1 MSNTSE
7 ANIIRVGTILPHPN
21 ADKLELTMVGGY
33 QMVVGKGQFKEG
45 DLAVFVQPDCVVPQT
60 DPFKFIWADHVG
72 IDGKVPESRRRVI
85 PRRFRKEWS
94 EGLLMP
100 VVELGFQI
108 GINGQMLGLVYN
120 GKALEV
126 GQDVAELLGITRY
139 VEEFDRENT
148 KADTQ
153 AAPRRRYPKTLRGW
167 FYWTL
172 RKMGWKSAGGR
183 SYAQEVSFNFP
194 VYDVNAYKHARH
206 KFAPG
211 EQVQVTEK
219 IHGCNARFVFVA
231 DNPDS
236 VPETGIYPGTFYVG
250 SHEQWKKDGAN
261 VWWNVTRQYPE
272 IEQWCIANPGKVLY
286 AEVGPCQKKG
296 KVSFRY
302 GAEENQTF
310 VFTFDVYDPLAAT
323 FNWAGNEGMTRNAPI
338 LYVGPFDEAK
348 ILSLVDGDSTVPDA
362 KHLREGIVI
371 RSLETGQRLK
381 IVSNDYLTLK

>member
-7 ANIIRVGTILPHPN
+7 VNIVRIGPVTVHPN
-21 ADKLELTMVGGY
+21 ADKLELTQVGGY
-33 QMVVGKGQFKEG
+33 QMVIGKGQFKEG

-60 DPFKFIWADHVG
+60 DPFKFIWQDHVG

-100 VVELGFQI
+100 ITDFANDSSLYATAVEWKE
-108 GINGQMLGLVYN
+108 
-120 GKALEV
+120 GK
-126 GQDVAELLGITRY
+126 DVAADLGITRY

-148 KADTQ
+148 KADTA

-172 RKMGWKSAGGR
+172 RKLGWKNAGGK
-183 SYAQEVSFNFP
+183 SYRMEVSFDFP
-194 VYDVNAYKHARH
+194 VYDVNAYKHARN
-206 KFAPG
+206 KFKPG

-219 IHGCNARFVFVA
+219 IHGCNARFVFVL
-231 DNPDS
+231 DSPDS
-236 VPETGIYPGTFYVG
+236 KVTFSPVTGEVFGGKFYVG
-250 SHEQWKKDGAN
+250 SHEQWKMDGPN
-261 VWWNVTRQYPE
+261 VWWNVVRQYPD
-272 IEQWCIANPGKVLY
+272 IQQWCVQNPGKVLY

-302 GAEENQTF
+302 GAEEGKTF
-310 VFTFDVYDPLAAT
+310 LFTFDVYDPETAKFT
-323 FNWAGNEGMTRNAPI
+323 WAGNEGMAFNAPI
-338 LYVGPFDEAK
+338 LYAGPFDEAAVLK
-348 ILSLVDGDSTVPDA
+348 LVDGDSVVPGA
-362 KHLREGIVI
+362 KHLREGIVV

-381 IVSNDYLTLK
+381 IVSNEYLTLK